1 MRSMTGYGAGAVEGP
16 TARLTV
22 EIRSV
27 NQRFIDVKVT
37 APREY
42 GAWEAEIRERVR
54 TVAQR
59 GRIDVTVARTPIAA
73 RRRYTVA
80 VRAELAR
87 SYVQAAR
94 ELARGLKLDGAI
106 ALADVLRLPDLFEV
120 SERGAELRRE
130 LPALRR
136 ALKVAL
142 RNFDA
147 ERRREGRHLR
157 QDMRRRTVRLRRL
170 TGRMRRRLP
179 HTLRVLRRRV
189 EGRLRRLAGADGLD
203 AGRVAQEVAVL
214 ADRSDITEELVRL
227 ESHLAAL
234 TAALRDPAPVGKRV
248 EFLLQEIHREL
259 NTVGSKAGDR
269 LIGSLVLVAKGEAEK
284 LREQVQNVE

>member
-1 MRSMTGYGAGAVEGP
+1 MTGYGAGAVEGP

-27 NQRFIDVKVT
+27 NQRFIDVKIT

-54 TVAQR
+54 AVAQR
-59 GRIDVTVARTPIAA
+59 GRIEVGVTRTPIAA
-73 RRRYTVA
+73 RRRYAVA

-87 SYVQAAR
+87 SYVHAVR
-94 ELARGLKLDGAI
+94 ELGRALKLDGAV

-120 SERGAELRRE
+120 SERGPELRRE

-136 ALKVAL
+136 ALKLAL
-142 RNFDA
+142 RPFDA

-157 QDMRRRTVRLRRL
+157 QDMRSRTARLRRL
-170 TGRMRRRLP
+170 TARMRRRLP
-179 HTLRVLRRRV
+179 RTLRVLRRRV
-189 EGRLRRLAGADGLD
+189 EGRLRRLAGRDGLD
-203 AGRVAQEVAVL
+203 APRVAQEVAML
-214 ADRSDITEELVRL
+214 AERSDITEELVRL

-234 TAALRDPAPVGKRV
+234 AGALRDPGPVGKRI
-248 EFLLQEIHREL
+248 EFLLQEVHREL
-259 NTVGSKAGDR
+259 NTVGSKGGDR
-269 LIGSLVLVAKGEAEK
+269 LIGSLVLVAKAEAEK

>member
-1 MRSMTGYGAGAVEGP
+1 MTGYGAGAVEGP

-42 GAWEAEIRERVR
+42 GVWEAEIRERVR
-54 TVAQR
+54 AVAQR
-59 GRIDVTVARTPIAA
+59 GRIEVTVARTPVAA

-80 VRAELAR
+80 VRTELAR
-87 SYVQAAR
+87 TYVEAAR
-94 ELARGLKLDGAI
+94 GLGRALKLDGTV
-106 ALADVLRLPDLFEV
+106 ALSDVLRLPDLLEV
-120 SERGAELRRE
+120 SERGPELRRE

-136 ALKVAL
+136 ALKLAL
-142 RNFDA
+142 RQFDA

-157 QDMRRRTVRLRRL
+157 QDMRGRTARVRRVTL
-170 TGRMRRRLP
+170 RMRRRLP
-179 HTLRVLRRRV
+179 HTLRVMRRRV
-189 EGRLRRLAGADGLD
+189 EGRLRRLAGGNGLD
-203 AGRVAQEVAVL
+203 ASRVAQEVAVL
-214 ADRSDITEELVRL
+214 AERSDITEELVRL
-227 ESHLAAL
+227 DAHLAAL
-234 TAALRDPAPVGKRV
+234 AGALREPGPVGKRI
-248 EFLLQEIHREL
+248 EFLLQEVHREL
-259 NTVGSKAGDR
+259 NTVGSKAADR